1 MKLPSDAFECY
12 FGLGVRRSYQAVSK
26 RYGVSKTTVAKRA
39 KKEDWQRRVEELEA
53 RAREANEQK
62 TVETLES
69 MYARHL
75 KVLRV
80 IQGKALEALKSM
92 SLGSAMEAIRALD
105 LTLKQERLVLVEIG
119 EQPGAPTIEIIM
131 PDWRRH
137 YKERLDR
144 GQVLSAKPQEKKT
157 DNESKGR

>member
-1 MKLPSDAFECY
+1 MKLPSNAFDHY
-12 FGLGVRRSYQAVSK
+12 FALGTARSYQAVADHF
-26 RYGVSKTTVAKRA
+26 GVSKTAVAKRA

-69 MYARHL
+69 MNARHL

-92 SLGSAMEAIRALD
+92 SLESAMEAVRALE
-105 LTLKQERLVLVEIG
+105 LTIKQERLVVAEIG
-119 EQPGAPTIEIIM
+119 ERPEAQRIEIIM
-131 PDWRRH
+131 PDWRR
-137 YKERLDR
+137 YYQERLDR
-144 GQVLSAKPQEKKT
+144 GEVLSAAQDRKK
-157 DNESKGR
+157 SGQ